1 MRRNHWTPP
10 SRTPQSG
17 SVNGSRIV
25 EDIDSEVEVENA
37 MADSS
42 ASVVDTARAA
52 LGAVSTYLPIA
63 LTDTPPIDEQR
74 EAARNLER
82 AGYRAAWTNET
93 VGGKD
98 ALVQLSVLL
107 AATDRMTFGTG
118 IANIWSRPAQT
129 AQAAAA
135 QLAQAYPTR
144 LVLGLGVGYPQQAE
158 SVGREFGSPVATM
171 RDYLEKMSAPTVPPA
186 AQQPFPR
193 ILAANRPKMLA
204 LAAELTDGALPVGL
218 PATATT
224 QVRQALGPDKL
235 LVVGVSVFVDAPN
248 TKPARERA
256 RESVAVSLSRPWF
269 AQAVKRFGFTDQQIE
284 DIDDTLVDAIVAH
297 GTPEAIAAT
306 LHAHLAAGADHVV
319 MLPQPATDLPTG
331 VKTLTRLAPAVLA

>member
-1 MRRNHWTPP
+1 
-10 SRTPQSG
+10 
-17 SVNGSRIV
+17 
-25 EDIDSEVEVENA
+25 
-37 MADSS
+37 MADN
-42 ASVVDTARAA
+42 SVSVGDAARAA
-52 LGAVSTYLPIA
+52 LGPVGTYLPIA
-63 LTDTPPIDEQR
+63 LTETPPIDEQR
-74 EAARNLER
+74 EAARGLER

-158 SVGREFGSPVATM
+158 AVGRDFGNPVTTM

-186 AQQPFPR
+186 ATGQFPR

-218 PATATT
+218 PASATA
-224 QVRQALGPDKL
+224 QVRRALGPDK
-235 LVVGVSVFVDAPN
+235 SRTSPAPS
-248 TKPARERA
+248 
-256 RESVAVSLSRPWF
+256 RESGSRS
-269 AQAVKRFGFTDQQIE
+269 ANS
-284 DIDDTLVDAIVAH
+284 
-297 GTPEAIAAT
+297 
-306 LHAHLAAGADHVV
+306 ADS
-319 MLPQPATDLPTG
+319 PTG
-331 VKTLTRLAPAVLA
+331 GTASLVPPHCMKKDDSASPSGASSPWRRRQRRTRPRHRDPGRGRSPSSDRWTIDRSG

>member
-1 MRRNHWTPP
+1 
-10 SRTPQSG
+10 
-17 SVNGSRIV
+17 
-25 EDIDSEVEVENA
+25 
-37 MADSS
+37 MANS
-42 ASVVDTARAA
+42 SVVDTARAA
-52 LGAVSTYLPIA
+52 LGPVSTYLPIA
-63 LTDTPPIDEQR
+63 YTDTPPIDQQR
-74 EAARNLER
+74 EAAQNLER
-82 AGYRAAWTNET
+82 AGYRAVWTNET

-107 AATDRMTFGTG
+107 AATERVIFGTG

-135 QLAQAYPTR
+135 QLAQAYPDR

-158 SVGREFGSPVATM
+158 AVGREIGDPVATM

-186 AQQPFPR
+186 ADAEFPR

-218 PATATT
+218 TAAATA
-224 QVRQALGPDKL
+224 QVRQTLGPDKL
-235 LVVGVSVFVDAPN
+235 LVVGVYVFVDSPD

-256 RESVAVSLSRPWF
+256 RESVANSLTRPWF
-269 AQAVKRFGFTDQQIE
+269 KRTIKSFGYTDQQIA
-284 DIDDTLVDAIVAH
+284 DVDDSLVDAIVAH

-306 LHAHLAAGADHVV
+306 LHSHLAAGADHVV
-319 MLPQPATDLPTG
+319 MLPQPGADLPSG
-331 VKTLTRLAPAVLA
+331 VDTLVRLAPEVLTA